1 MNCAFGTEE
10 AFKDPTKKT
19 ESSCFKGAKK
29 SQGDTVS
36 RGAIS
41 NSESKFWV
49 TSINGNFFGLI
60 SFLLLL
66 GSSIHACV
74 GGGGLGGGG
83 PPQEFEFP
91 ANTAAGPEAEIALTE
106 EVDLGEGAEG
116 RPKGYKERKKR
127 KKWNM

>member
-1 MNCAFGTEE
+1 M
-10 AFKDPTKKT
+10 
-19 ESSCFKGAKK
+19 
-29 SQGDTVS
+29 
-36 RGAIS
+36 
-41 NSESKFWV
+41 
-49 TSINGNFFGLI
+49 FGLI
-60 SFLLLL
+60 SFLLLF

-116 RPKGYKERKKR
+116 RPKGYKERKK
-127 KKWNM
+127 KEKVEYVIEV